1 MECKLPVFNIE
12 RFAIHDGPGI
22 RTVVFLQGCPLRCAW
37 CANPESQTVG
47 TKIFHLSSRCVGC
60 GACIEACTNEAI
72 SIQEGKTCIDRSKCT
87 GCGKCASVC
96 PQDCMQ
102 PSGKWMMPEEVE
114 REALKDL
121 SYYENSGG
129 GVTFSGGEALLHF
142 ERLRPLTGRLRGR
155 GIHIAMET
163 CGQVD
168 AKVFRNA
175 VEEFDLFLFDVK
187 TLDQEK
193 MDRFVGG
200 SVTMILDNLSFLAE
214 RHPEKVIVRIPV
226 IPGFNFDDAE
236 VHEIFRL
243 LGNLRLKKV
252 ELLPYHTL
260 GKIKYGQL
268 GMKYPFGEQKALMR
282 EQLTGFQALGQSLG
296 LHVGL

>member
-1 MECKLPVFNIE
+1 
-12 RFAIHDGPGI
+12 
-22 RTVVFLQGCPLRCAW
+22 
-37 CANPESQTVG
+37 
-47 TKIFHLSSRCVGC
+47 
-60 GACIEACTNEAI
+60 
-72 SIQEGKTCIDRSKCT
+72 
-87 GCGKCASVC
+87 
-96 PQDCMQ
+96 
-102 PSGKWMMPEEVE
+102 
-114 REALKDL
+114 
-121 SYYENSGG
+121 
-129 GVTFSGGEALLHF
+129 
-142 ERLRPLTGRLRGR
+142 
-155 GIHIAMET
+155 MET

-168 AKVFRNA
+168 AKVFRKA
-175 VEEFDLFLFDVK
+175 VEEFDLFLFDLK

-243 LGNLRLKKV
+243 LGNLKLKKV
-252 ELLPYHTL
+252 DLLPYHTL

-268 GMKYPFGEQKALMR
+268 GMEYPFGEQKALMR
-282 EQLTGFQALGQSLG
+282 EQLTGFQALGQSMG